1 MPSRTVVSNMSRT
14 PPFRSRP
21 QLHLAFTNLNGS
33 PRHPSHDTPG
43 SSGFSTPSATP
54 LTAAFPTPFATTAY
68 SPFRSAG
75 LKPPT
80 PYGGPMDFTPRRGD
94 RPRFFDNYRLYRIR
108 RLLSSKPLW
117 FLLVLSALAFWWFH
131 GGINELDLV
140 KISASGFGKEL
151 FQDAR
156 TQDLQ
161 FFPATNPKIHVRLP
175 FVNWKML
182 LLNRISTSVVG
193 PLLQIDCARTGLS
206 QVSTFG
212 KPANDGLMFLL
223 MFHLQVCILIL
234 QSETPRRFCCP
245 STMQP
250 SRRRVP

>member
-1 MPSRTVVSNMSRT
+1 MPFRTVVSDMSRT

-43 SSGFSTPSATP
+43 SSTVSTPSATP
-54 LTAAFPTPFATTAY
+54 LLAPFPTPFANTAY

-80 PYGGPMDFTPRRGD
+80 PYGGPMHFTPRRGD
-94 RPRFFDNYRLYRIR
+94 RPSIFDNYTLFRIR
-108 RLLSSKPLW
+108 RFLSSKPLW
-117 FLLVLSALAFWWFH
+117 FLLVLSALTFWWFH
-131 GGINELDLV
+131 GGSNELDLV
-140 KISASGFGKEL
+140 KISASGFGREL

-175 FVNWKML
+175 LGDFEDALTN
-182 LLNRISTSVVG
+182 
-193 PLLQIDCARTGLS
+193 PD
-206 QVSTFG
+206 
-212 KPANDGLMFLL
+212 
-223 MFHLQVCILIL
+223 
-234 QSETPRRFCCP
+234 
-245 STMQP
+245 
-250 SRRRVP
+250 